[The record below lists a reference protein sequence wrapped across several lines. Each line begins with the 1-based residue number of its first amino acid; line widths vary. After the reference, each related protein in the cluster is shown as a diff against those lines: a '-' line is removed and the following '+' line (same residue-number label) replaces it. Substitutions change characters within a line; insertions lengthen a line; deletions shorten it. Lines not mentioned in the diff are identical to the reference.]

1 MDSLQNNQ
9 IARKI
14 DVTDKKAEYDENVK
28 WLLSE
33 KIILAHI
40 LVYAAR
46 EYQGMNAKEVVSLIE
61 GTPQI
66 SEAMVNP
73 GETWCKN
80 DFSTDGI
87 GVYRG

>member
-46 EYQGMNAKEVVSLIE
+46 EYQGMNVKEVVSLIE

-66 SEAMVNP
+66 SEVMVNP
-73 GETWCKN
+73 GPC
-80 DFSTDGI
+80 
-87 GVYRG
+87 VQ

>member
-46 EYQGMNAKEVVSLIE
+46 EL
-61 GTPQI
+61 P
-66 SEAMVNP
+66 
-73 GETWCKN
+73 
-80 DFSTDGI
+80 I
-87 GVYRG
+87 GLSGQLLLKK